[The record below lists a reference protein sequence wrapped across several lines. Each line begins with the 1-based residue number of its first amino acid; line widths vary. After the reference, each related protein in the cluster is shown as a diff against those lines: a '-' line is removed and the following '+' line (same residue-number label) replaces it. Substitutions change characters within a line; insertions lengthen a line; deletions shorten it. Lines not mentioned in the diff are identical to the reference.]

1 MGRPCVSAPE
11 FSCIR
16 FLHMWERGAV
26 VWDLPGTATAPLPYG
41 SFAVWERQHCPRSLS
56 PSPPCPGRLC
66 SDGMQHARSRG
77 ASRDLSVPQFPSP
90 LLPRS
95 LTRLPCVPAVPRLQR
110 GGVLPSSSEKQVR
123 DHGFRQL
130 AAGGPAKPAS
140 VTALTLEEYLNTS
153 VKALPICLRFQR
165 NYSVYGKRERARES
179 ESTHARERDC
189 CPFRSMFTLNKA
201 ASVCESPWS

>member
-1 MGRPCVSAPE
+1 MSAV
-11 FSCIR
+11 C
-16 FLHMWERGAV
+16 
-26 VWDLPGTATAPLPYG
+26 DLPGWALLQPVSSGGETA
-41 SFAVWERQHCPRSLS
+41 
-56 PSPPCPGRLC
+56 
-66 SDGMQHARSRG
+66 
-77 ASRDLSVPQFPSP
+77 PSP
-90 LLPRS
+90 LPFAIAALSRLAPRGGCGVCGPGVQHAGSGGASGVPLCLSFPPRS
-95 LTRLPCVPAVPRLQR
+95 LTRLLCVPAVPRLQR

-189 CPFRSMFTLNKA
+189 RPFRSMFTLNKA
-201 ASVCESPWS
+201 ASVCESPWC